1 MTEFENVHLLDHP
14 LIQHKLTL
22 LRDKNTPSL
31 LFRSLIKEISMLM
44 GYEITRD
51 LPLKSKQV
59 ETPTTT
65 MESPLIA
72 GRKIAVIS
80 MLRAGLGMSEGL
92 LELIP
97 AAKEGH
103 LGVFRDPKTG
113 RFDTSMIKIPDSTEG
128 RVIVVTDPIIAT
140 GQTIS
145 YAIDVL
151 NNHGVND
158 DRIRLMSIIATPGGL
173 TTLNRR
179 HPNVHVFI
187 AGMDQ
192 ELDENNHVIPGL
204 GSAGNRMFGTE

>member
-1 MTEFENVHLLDHP
+1 MNDHPNVHLLDHP

-22 LRDKNTPSL
+22 LRDKNTTSI
-31 LFRSLIKEISMLM
+31 LFRSLIREISMLM

-51 LPLKSKQV
+51 LPLKQKQV
-59 ETPTTT
+59 ETSTTT
-65 MESPLIA
+65 MDSPLIA

-80 MLRAGLGMSEGL
+80 MLRAGLGMTEGL

-103 LGVFRDPKTG
+103 LGVFRDPKSG
-113 RFDTSMIKIPDSTEG
+113 RFETSMIKLPEGEG

-151 NNHGVND
+151 NEHGVSD

-173 TTLNRR
+173 TTVNRH
-179 HPNVHVFI
+179 HPDVHIFV
-187 AGMDQ
+187 AGIDH
-192 ELDENNHVIPGL
+192 ELDANNHVVPGL
-204 GSAGNRMFGTE
+204 GSAGNRMFGTN